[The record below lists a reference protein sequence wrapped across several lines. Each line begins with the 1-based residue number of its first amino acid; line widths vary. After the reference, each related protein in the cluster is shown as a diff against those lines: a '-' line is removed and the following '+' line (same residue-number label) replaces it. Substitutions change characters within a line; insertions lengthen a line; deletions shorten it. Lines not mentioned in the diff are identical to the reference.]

1 MANFKLHQKPG
12 SIFPALIAGIALL
25 TAWPSTAGAQ
35 QMVNGF
41 VLERFYP
48 SAPGGGWFVMDD
60 LSMSGGL
67 GGAVSLTGGY
77 AQNPLTVTSPDG
89 KQRLAL
95 VSQESFV
102 DLGLAFTYD
111 RYRVYLNLPVPL
123 ELAGTSG
130 ILGSYQFTAPS
141 VNVGKNP
148 DTISDTRLGFDARLL
163 GKPGSALRLGL
174 GAQLLFPSG
183 ARADYVTDARYRAM
197 FRFLAAGDARGFA
210 YACQIGVHIR
220 PLNDFPAPGSPV
232 GNELLFGISAGRK
245 IGLGSQW
252 KAIVGPEIFGETA
265 FHSFP
270 GGQTGTEGL
279 LTARLERTGARSNL
293 RIRLG
298 VGHGIIQSFGA
309 PEWRVLVGIEV
320 FGQRPKS

>member
-1 MANFKLHQKPG
+1 MANFK
-12 SIFPALIAGIALL
+12 LIAGIALL
-25 TAWPSTAGAQ
+25 TAWPSLAVAQ
-35 QMVNGF
+35 QTVSGF
-41 VLERFYP
+41 ALERFYP

-67 GGAVSLTGGY
+67 GGAISLTGGD
-77 AQNPLTVTSPDG
+77 AVNPLRITGPDG
-89 KQRLAL
+89 KQQLTL

-102 DLGLAFTYD
+102 DLGLAVTY
-111 RYRVYLNLPVPL
+111 RRFRFYLNVPVPV

-130 ILGSYQFTAPS
+130 TLGSYQFTAPS
-141 VNVGKNP
+141 VNIGKNP

-163 GKPGSALRLGL
+163 GKTGSALRLGL

-210 YACQIGVHIR
+210 YAGQIGVHLR
-220 PLNDFPAPGSPV
+220 PLDDFPSPGSPV
-232 GNELLFGISAGRK
+232 GNELLFGIAAGRK
-245 IGLGSQW
+245 IDLNSQW

-270 GGQTGTEGL
+270 GGPTGAEGL
-279 LTARLERTGARSNL
+279 LTARFERTGAGRNL
-293 RIRLG
+293 RIKVGL
-298 VGHGIIQSFGA
+298 GHGIVESFGA
-309 PEWRVLVGIEV
+309 PEWRVLVGIET
-320 FGQRPKS
+320 FGQRQKP

>member
-1 MANFKLHQKPG
+1 MANFKLLPKPG
-12 SIFPALIAGIALL
+12 SIFPAVIAGFALL
-25 TAWPSTAGAQ
+25 TAWPSLAGAQ

-41 VLERFYP
+41 AVERFYP

-67 GGAVSLTGGY
+67 GGAISLTGGY
-77 AQNPLTVTSPDG
+77 AQNPLIVTGPDG
-89 KQRLAL
+89 KQRLTL
-95 VSQESFV
+95 VSRESFV
-102 DLGLAFTYD
+102 DLGLAVTYD
-111 RYRVYLNLPVPL
+111 RFRLYLNLPVPV

-130 ILGSYQFTAPS
+130 ILGSYQLTAPS
-141 VNVGKNP
+141 VNIGKNP
-148 DTISDTRLGFDARLL
+148 DTISDTRLGFDTRLI

-183 ARADYVTDARYRAM
+183 TRADYVTDARYRAM

-210 YACQIGVHIR
+210 FAGQLGVHIR

-232 GNELLFGISAGRK
+232 GDELLFGISAGRK

-252 KAIVGPEIFGETA
+252 AAIVGPEVFGETA
-265 FHSFP
+265 FRSFP
-270 GGQTGTEGL
+270 GGPTGTEAL
-279 LTARLERTGARSNL
+279 LTGRLERTGARSNL

-298 VGHGIIQSFGA
+298 VGPGIIQSFGA

-320 FGQRPKS
+320 SGQHPKS